1 VAKSFVI
8 KERLPPFSMPAAF
21 TAGYVGNSGMILVGQ
36 GKGLADACVS
46 EITSALPVRG
56 PLSELVKVLDT

>member
-1 VAKSFVI
+1 
-8 KERLPPFSMPAAF
+8 MPAAF